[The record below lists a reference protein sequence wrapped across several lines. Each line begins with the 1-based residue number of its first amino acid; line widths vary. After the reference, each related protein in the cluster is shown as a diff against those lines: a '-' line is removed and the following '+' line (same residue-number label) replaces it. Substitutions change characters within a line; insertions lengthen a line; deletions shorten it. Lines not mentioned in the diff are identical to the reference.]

1 MICVM
6 NKLDKRISLSPD
18 RVGESLKQEI
28 MAVIPLEEKIVVNSV
43 NSGVP
48 FMMDFKN
55 QPIGK
60 CISGLVDVI
69 KEKLT
74 KSETIDFD
82 HPVRK

>member
-1 MICVM
+1 
-6 NKLDKRISLSPD
+6 
-18 RVGESLKQEI
+18 

-48 FMMDFKN
+48 FMIDFKI

-69 KEKLT
+69 KEKIT
-74 KSETIDFD
+74 KSETD
-82 HPVRK
+82 

>member
-1 MICVM
+1 M
-6 NKLDKRISLSPD
+6 NKLDKRISLSPE

-48 FMMDFKN
+48 FMIDFKL

-69 KEKLT
+69 KEKIA
-74 KSETIDFD
+74 KAETVDFER
-82 HPVRK
+82 PLRK